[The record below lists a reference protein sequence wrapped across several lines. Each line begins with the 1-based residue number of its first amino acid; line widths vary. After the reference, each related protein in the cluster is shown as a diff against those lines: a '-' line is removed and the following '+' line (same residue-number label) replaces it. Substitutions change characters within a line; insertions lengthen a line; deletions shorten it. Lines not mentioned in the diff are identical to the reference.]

1 MTIAT
6 RAAIQCRRMLGV
18 LILTSV
24 TLCAQDNFP
33 QTPEDTDIR
42 QSIVIDGAT
51 QESWQSGTERVIEV
65 RGGGSLDPQVTL
77 SQGDLTL
84 KADTL
89 VIVDRSVAE
98 QHDVVV
104 YAQGQTSL
112 EHRSRKRSLAWQMVR
127 LRSIAGL
134 KIQSKW
140 PAPTESRRRP
150 TAVMRSAMAR
160 MAANDQETPVRSVG
174 QTVTQQFGIPE
185 PIGQIVN
192 PINESSRRIQIRPR
206 TSSPLQFDSRRSR
219 DTVPEEQMYVITGGV
234 NILIDG
240 VTANVAGMNVQPGV
254 LDLSADRIVVWTQP
268 DDAGGGDLQFGGTL
282 TQPSNAR
289 FQVYMEGNILIRQ
302 AGNIVTASHAFM
314 DVASDRA
321 LLLNA
326 ELKAQIP
333 ETGGVFRV
341 RAEKLRQ
348 LSRNRFQGQNAWTTT
363 SPYGKPGYRVEASQ
377 IFVEPG
383 PISPFT
389 PIDPN
394 TGQPK
399 NGQPLWVT
407 ALDTRLMIGD
417 FPVLSLPRLTA
428 PAEDPNIP
436 IRRAVV
442 KQDRIFGLQVKTVW
456 NLSKILGRPNARGM
470 DWELLA
476 DYLSERGP
484 GIGVEGRYDVPNQYG
499 RMKGEASVIYQYDTG
514 DDTLGL
520 DRLNVA
526 PDQKHRGHVIWRHH
540 QQLPGNATLFGEIGL
555 ISDRNYEESFHEVRW
570 DTDKD
575 VETLIG
581 ARQDLEAWSASIFA
595 KTELNDFENSTEWYP
610 KADLFGFSQPLFG
623 GLAYWSSH
631 SSIGY
636 ADLQPGDAP
645 DDIATDPYTPLGL
658 PYFRDVGGTVAMTRH
673 QVDAPFSLGPV
684 NLRPFAMGEAAYWEE
699 GLQGDEIDR
708 FVFNGGVEAHVS
720 ATKVMPFVRSD
731 LFNLNGLAHKS
742 DVFLTYSYTD
752 SSRDLNEIAQYNE
765 FDDNN
770 TERFRNRYTQ
780 QIFPGLIPNTFDPRN
795 YAVRQGA
802 GLWTSA
808 PYHELVDDQ
817 EVIRLRW
824 KNRLQTKS
832 GVRGNE
838 RIRDWM
844 LFETGLSYF
853 PQADRDNFGEDLGL
867 IYANYQWNISD
878 RTSILAD
885 GMFDLFDESQEVW
898 SVGLLTQRNLRGSMY
913 LGFRAVNAQDYLE
926 SQTLVASYSYRM
938 SPKWITTAA
947 ISYDVADG
955 GSRGS
960 SLTFSRVGLDWIL
973 HFGFGIDTSKDNV
986 GAAFSIEPRFGPPN
1000 PTNLSRLMGIQGR

>member
-1 MTIAT
+1 
-6 RAAIQCRRMLGV
+6 MLGL

-24 TLCAQDNFP
+24 SLCAQDKFAQP
-33 QTPEDTDIR
+33 LEDTDAR
-42 QSIVIDGAT
+42 QPILIQAASQQT
-51 QESWQSGTERVIEV
+51 WRSETEKVTEL
-65 RGGGSLDPQVTL
+65 RGGASLDPQVTL
-77 SQGDLTL
+77 VQGELSL
-84 KADTL
+84 KADLL
-89 VIVDRSVAE
+89 VIVERTIDH

-104 YAQGQTSL
+104 YAQGQSSL
-112 EHRSRKRSLAWQMVR
+112 EHRSRKRSLAWQIIK
-127 LRSIAGL
+127 LRSMPGL
-134 KIQSKW
+134 DIRSKW
-140 PAPTESRRRP
+140 PSSSELRRP
-150 TAVMRSAMAR
+150 TAFMKSALAR
-160 MAANDQETPVRSVG
+160 MTAKEKEAPVRSVS
-174 QTVTQQFGIPE
+174 QTVTQQFDAPE
-185 PIGQIVN
+185 PIDRVANQ
-192 PINESSRRIQIRPR
+192 INEGSRRIQIRPR

-219 DTVPEEQMYVITGGV
+219 DTVPEEQIYVITGGV
-234 NILIDG
+234 NVLIDG
-240 VTANVAGMNVQPGV
+240 VTANIGGVNIQPGV

-268 DDAGGGDLQFGGTL
+268 DDVGGSDLQFGGTL
-282 TQPSNAR
+282 TQPSSAR

-314 DVASDRA
+314 DVATDRA

-348 LSRNRFQGQNAWTTT
+348 LSRNRFQGQNGWTTT
-363 SPYGKPGYRVEASQ
+363 SPYGKPGYRVEAAQ

-389 PIDPN
+389 ELDPF

-407 ALDTRLMIGD
+407 ALDTRLVIGD
-417 FPVLSLPRLTA
+417 TPVLSLPRLTA

-436 IRRAVV
+436 IRSARID
-442 KQDRIFGLQVKTVW
+442 QDRIFGFQVKTVW
-456 NLSKILGRPNARGM
+456 NLSKILGRPNAPGM

-476 DYLSERGP
+476 DYLTERGP
-484 GIGVEGRYDVPNQYG
+484 GIGVRGHYDVPNRWGQAN
-499 RMKGEASVIYQYDTG
+499 GEASIMYQFDDG
-514 DDTLGL
+514 DDNLGA
-520 DRLNVA
+520 DRLRVA
-526 PDQKHRGHVIWRHH
+526 PEQQNRGHVIIRHR
-540 QQLPGNATLFGEIGL
+540 QKLPGNASLFGEFGL
-555 ISDRNYEESFHEVRW
+555 ISDRNYQESFHENLW

-575 VETLIG
+575 AETLIG
-581 ARQDLEAWSASIFA
+581 GRQDLEAWSASIFA

-610 KADLFGFSQPLFG
+610 KADLFGFSQPVFG

-631 SSIGY
+631 SSVGY
-636 ADLQPGDAP
+636 ADLNPAEVPP
-645 DDIATDPYTPLGL
+645 DITTDPFTPLAL
-658 PYFRDVGGTVAMTRH
+658 PYIQDLSGTVAVTRH
-673 QVDAPFSLGPV
+673 QIDAPFSLGWLNV
-684 NLRPFAMGEAAYWEE
+684 RPFALGEAAYWDE
-699 GLQGDEIDR
+699 GLQGDNIDR

-720 ATKVMPFVRSD
+720 ATKVLPFVRSD

-742 DVFLTYSYTD
+742 DLFLTYSFTD
-752 SSRDLNEIAQYNE
+752 SSRDLDEIAQFNE

-770 TERFRNRYTQ
+770 TERFRNRFTQ
-780 QIFPGLIPNTFDPRN
+780 QIFPGLVPNTFDPRN

-817 EVIRLRW
+817 EVIRLKWRNRW
-824 KNRLQTKS
+824 QTKS
-832 GVRGNE
+832 GAPGNE

-853 PQADRDNFGEDLGL
+853 PQAERDNFGEDLGL

-885 GMFDLFDESQEVW
+885 GIVDLFDQAQEVW
-898 SVGLLTQRNLRGSMY
+898 SVGVLSQRNLRGSMY
-913 LGFRAVNAQDYLE
+913 VGFRAVTADEFLD
-926 SQTLVASYSYRM
+926 SQTFVASYSYRM
-938 SPKWITTAA
+938 SPKWIATGA

-973 HFGFGIDTSKDNV
+973 HFGFGVDASKDNV

-1000 PTNLSRLMGIQGR
+1000 PTNLSRLMGIDRR